1 LTIPLSQFD
10 PSVAPHE
17 IDFAA
22 DPEPPARVVPSTSRA
37 STPRFPTRTRQFGTS
52 LRWSPPARFPPLCCS
67 LSRRCSP
74 RSAHIRRCALCVARS
89 FESRSVR
96 SFASGD
102 HRLATLVAFACVSL
116 VPGWPH
122 RACCSAWRVTEH
134 AFLLALPGSSCPI
147 PTLRPSS
154 NPLIRRRS
162 HSCVSDV
169 THSSESKAQGQGH
182 NAKSTGYPEE
192 FS

>member
-1 LTIPLSQFD
+1 MKPLVSILIPAFNAEQWIEETL
-10 PSVAPHE
+10 
-17 IDFAA
+17 
-22 DPEPPARVVPSTSRA
+22 
-37 STPRFPTRTRQFGTS
+37 
-52 LRWSPPARFPPLCCS
+52 
-67 LSRRCSP
+67 
-74 RSAHIRRCALCVARS
+74 RSAVAQTWPHTEIIIVDDGSTDRTLRIAKR
-89 FESRSVR
+89 FESKSVR
-96 SFASGD
+96 SFVSGD
-102 HRLATLVAFACVSL
+102 HRLATLAAFACVSL

-169 THSSESKAQGQGH
+169 SHSSESEAPGQGH
-182 NAKSTGYPEE
+182 NAKSTGYPQE
-192 FS
+192 FR